1 MFRPVSHAKFG
12 IPVVF
17 LLLLAVN
24 HPSPTSAHTIKV
36 AADVGA
42 TLHIEPNDNP
52 QAGKPAKT
60 WFALTRKGG
69 KAIALKDCNCQL
81 AIYAQPHTAGE
92 PALLEPTLQPISA
105 EKYQG
110 TPGAD
115 ITFPKPGAYQ
125 LVLKGKPIAGGNFQP
140 FELKFD
146 VTVAASAASISQ
158 GNQNVNNENDE
169 DVVQSASSPF
179 PLWAIAA
186 GIFTSLGI
194 VLAVMQRRKG

>member
-1 MFRPVSHAKFG
+1 MFRPVSRAKFG

-24 HPSPTSAHTIKV
+24 SPSSTSAHTIKI

-52 QAGKPAKT
+52 QAGKPTQA

-92 PALLEPTLQPISA
+92 PPLLEPPLQAITA

-146 VTVAASAASISQ
+146 VTVAASAA
-158 GNQNVNNENDE
+158 NVSRSSPEVNKENDK
-169 DVVQSASSPF
+169 DVDQPQSSSF
-179 PLWAIAA
+179 SLWAIAA
-186 GIFTSLGI
+186 GIFASLGI

>member
-1 MFRPVSHAKFG
+1 MFRPVSRAKFG

-24 HPSPTSAHTIKV
+24 YPSSTSAHTVKI

-52 QAGKPAKT
+52 QAGKPAQA
-60 WFALTRKGG
+60 WFTLTRKGG

-81 AIYAQPHTAGE
+81 AVYAQPHTAGE
-92 PALLEPTLQPISA
+92 PPLLEPSLQAITA
-105 EKYQG
+105 DKYQG
-110 TPGAD
+110 TPGAE

-125 LVLKGKPIAGGNFQP
+125 LVLKGKPIAGGNFSP

-146 VTVAASAASISQ
+146 VTVAASADNISQ
-158 GNQNVNNENDE
+158 SLPEVNKENDK
-169 DVVQSASSPF
+169 DVDQPQSSSF
-179 PLWAIAA
+179 SLWAIAA
-186 GIFTSLGI
+186 GIFASVGI